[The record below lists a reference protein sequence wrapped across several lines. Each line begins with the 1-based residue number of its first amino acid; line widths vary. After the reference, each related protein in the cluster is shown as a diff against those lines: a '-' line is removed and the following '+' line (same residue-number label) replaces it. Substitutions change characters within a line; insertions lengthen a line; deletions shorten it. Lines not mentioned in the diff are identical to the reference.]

1 MAEWA
6 GFLGRRTP
14 SDPQGYAGAPPCPR
28 PLFKIPSCNSLCRAL
43 RTPAPRRNK
52 GPSCRPLAPPA
63 LPFMRIKGSKTR
75 RGDPDP
81 PYWCTAMG
89 VQSSGDTSYLLE
101 GKVKATLF
109 RAASFLYKFKNII
122 GCTFQYIT
130 QTFQCVDGNPFIM
143 L

>member
-1 MAEWA
+1 
-6 GFLGRRTP
+6 
-14 SDPQGYAGAPPCPR
+14 
-28 PLFKIPSCNSLCRAL
+28 
-43 RTPAPRRNK
+43 
-52 GPSCRPLAPPA
+52 
-63 LPFMRIKGSKTR
+63 MRIKGSKTR